1 MKKRFLTKNL
11 YKDYSHKEGKILG
24 NHRLQ
29 KRLGNVHF
37 ENGK

>member
-11 YKDYSHKEGKILG
+11 YKDYSHKEKILG

-29 KRLGNVHF
+29 KRLENVHF